1 MSKQNPSNK
10 ISMYLIKEDYSEGT
24 KFLKD
29 PIDIDYMEFPTG
41 TLYYI
46 ESKVTAPKW
55 VKSFF
60 NESIDKFRQANSRAL
75 FIVKI
80 EGCKNYFAI
89 TFGQGLYLLN
99 DSAIEEKFGLRVL
112 LNSVQHD
119 RLKLVTKQT
128 LDGNHNLSTMQ
139 LPLAS
144 DIYEFN
150 IDTETDL
157 VKKMKGKSVDGI
169 FRDKLIN
176 GGDSLIFTSQYNV
189 CNVDD
194 LVKEVYKLY
203 QQDNY
208 KEHFEFIDNIKLVK
222 KNDEI
227 EKLDQI
233 LEEKIANDE
242 MELSFMFPGQ
252 DVESVYTYKIGS
264 KKSEISLDIDYDDY
278 IKYLDANA
286 RTLTLD
292 NLKRDKVYYD
302 VDGSGDFHLFK
313 TMYNC
318 CIAEFKDEKHHYCLI
333 SGKWYEIKENFY
345 NAVERYYEKEIEV
358 EKEIQFIPCNWKT
371 EDEYNEHLTKHLNDA
386 VEMHKK
392 TIKTEYQSSGVE
404 VADVFFENSYIHIK
418 QDTSS
423 SKLSHLFSQGFVSA
437 SLLMQKNFQEA
448 VLEEYKAET
457 VRKSLDNFNVS
468 DNKIVYAIISNQQQE
483 KPKIPFFSKITLKHY
498 HYQLKNFGY
507 KVTIRNIP
515 RTFKNKKC
523 KH

>member
-1 MSKQNPSNK
+1 
-10 ISMYLIKEDYSEGT
+10 MYLIKEDYSKGT

-29 PIDIDYMEFPTG
+29 PIDTDHINFSTG
-41 TLYYI
+41 ILYYK
-46 ESKVTAPKW
+46 ESKIIEPKW

-60 NESIDKFRQANSRAL
+60 NTSINAFKQSNSRAV
-75 FIVKI
+75 FIVNI

-157 VKKMKGKSVDGI
+157 VKRMKGKSVGGI
-169 FRDKLIN
+169 FSDKLIN

-189 CNVDD
+189 SNIDD
-194 LVKEVYKLY
+194 LVSEVYKLY
-203 QQDNY
+203 RQDNY
-208 KEHFEFIDNIKLVK
+208 KEHFEFIENIKLVK

-233 LEEKIANDE
+233 LEEKIANNE
-242 MELSFMFPGQ
+242 VELSFMFPGEN
-252 DVESVYTYKIGS
+252 VESVYTYKIGS

-278 IKYLDANA
+278 IKYLDINSK
-286 RTLTLD
+286 TLTLD
-292 NLKRDKVYYD
+292 NLKHDKVYYD
-302 VDGSGDFHLFK
+302 VDGSNDFHFFK

-318 CIAEFKDEKHHYCLI
+318 CIAEFKDNKHHYCLI
-333 SGKWYEIKENFY
+333 SGKWYDIKEDFY
-345 NAVERYYEKEIEV
+345 NAVERYYDKEVEV
-358 EKEIQFIPCNWKT
+358 EKEIQFIPCNWRT
-371 EDEYNEHLTKHLNDA
+371 EDEYNEQLTIHLKDA

-392 TIKTEYQSSGVE
+392 TIKTEYQSSPVE
-404 VADVFFENSYIHIK
+404 VADVFFKNSYIHVK

-437 SLLMQKNFQEA
+437 SLLMQRNFQEA
-448 VLEEYKAET
+448 ILKEYNEETIK
-457 VRKSLDNFNVS
+457 KSIVDFDTSN
-468 DNKIVYAIISNQQQE
+468 NKIVYAIISNQKQE

-498 HYQLKNFGY
+498 HYQLKNWGY

-515 RTFKNKKC
+515 RNFRK
-523 KH
+523 

>member
-1 MSKQNPSNK
+1 MSKHNPSNK
-10 ISMYLIKEDYSEGT
+10 ISMYLIKEDYSKGT

-29 PIDIDYMEFPTG
+29 PIDTDHIDFPTG

-60 NESIDKFRQANSRAL
+60 NESIDKFKQANSRAV

-89 TFGQGLYLLN
+89 TFGQGLHLLN

-112 LNSVQHD
+112 LNSVEHD

-128 LDGNHNLSTMQ
+128 LDGNHNVSTMQ
-139 LPLAS
+139 LPRAS

-157 VKKMKGKSVDGI
+157 VKKMKGKSVGGI
-169 FRDKLIN
+169 FSDKLIN

-189 CNVDD
+189 SNIDD
-194 LVKEVYKLY
+194 LVSEVYRLY
-203 QQDNY
+203 RQDNY

-233 LEEKIANDE
+233 LEEKIANNE
-242 MELSFMFPGQ
+242 VELSFMFPGEN
-252 DVESVYTYKIGS
+252 VESVYTYKIGS

-278 IKYLDANA
+278 IKYLDINSK
-286 RTLTLD
+286 TLTLD
-292 NLKRDKVYYD
+292 NLKHDKVYYD
-302 VDGSGDFHLFK
+302 VDGSNDFHFFK

-318 CIAEFKDEKHHYCLI
+318 CIAEFKDNKHHYCLI
-333 SGKWYEIKENFY
+333 SGKWYDIKEDFY
-345 NAVERYYEKEIEV
+345 NAVERYYDKEVEV
-358 EKEIQFIPCNWKT
+358 EKEIQFIPCNWRT
-371 EDEYNEHLTKHLNDA
+371 EDEYNEQLTIHLKDA

-392 TIKTEYQSSGVE
+392 TIKTEYQSSPVE
-404 VADVFFENSYIHIK
+404 VADVFFKNSYIHVK

-437 SLLMQKNFQEA
+437 SLLMQRNFQEA
-448 VLEEYKAET
+448 ILKEYNDET
-457 VRKSLDNFNVS
+457 VKKSIIDFDASN
-468 DNKIVYAIISNQQQE
+468 NKIVYAIISNQKQE

-498 HYQLKNFGY
+498 HYQLKNWGY

-515 RTFKNKKC
+515 RNFRK
-523 KH
+523 

>member
-1 MSKQNPSNK
+1 MSKQKQSNK
-10 ISMYLIKEDYSEGT
+10 ISMYLIKEDYSKGT

-29 PIDIDYMEFPTG
+29 PIDTDHINFSTG
-41 TLYYI
+41 ILYYK
-46 ESKVTAPKW
+46 ESKIIEPKW

-60 NESIDKFRQANSRAL
+60 NTSINAFKQSNSRAV
-75 FIVKI
+75 FIVNI

-157 VKKMKGKSVDGI
+157 VKRMKGKSVGGI
-169 FRDKLIN
+169 FSDKLIN

-189 CNVDD
+189 SNIDD
-194 LVKEVYKLY
+194 LVSEVYKLY
-203 QQDNY
+203 RQDNY
-208 KEHFEFIDNIKLVK
+208 KEHFEFIENIKLVK

-233 LEEKIANDE
+233 LEEKIANNE
-242 MELSFMFPGQ
+242 VELSFMFPGEN
-252 DVESVYTYKIGS
+252 VESVYTYKIGS

-278 IKYLDANA
+278 IKYLDINSK
-286 RTLTLD
+286 TLTLD
-292 NLKRDKVYYD
+292 NLKHDKVYYD
-302 VDGSGDFHLFK
+302 VDGSNDFHFFK

-318 CIAEFKDEKHHYCLI
+318 CIAEFKDNKHHYCLI
-333 SGKWYEIKENFY
+333 SGKWYDIKEDFY
-345 NAVERYYEKEIEV
+345 NAVERYYDKEVEV
-358 EKEIQFIPCNWKT
+358 EKEIQFIPCNWRT
-371 EDEYNEHLTKHLNDA
+371 EDEYNEQLTIHLKDA

-392 TIKTEYQSSGVE
+392 TIKTEYQSSPVE
-404 VADVFFENSYIHIK
+404 VADVFFKNSYIHVK

-437 SLLMQKNFQEA
+437 SLLMQRNFQEA
-448 VLEEYKAET
+448 ILKEYNEETIK
-457 VRKSLDNFNVS
+457 KSIVDFDTSN
-468 DNKIVYAIISNQQQE
+468 NKIVYAIISNQKQE

-498 HYQLKNFGY
+498 HYQLKNWGY

-515 RTFKNKKC
+515 RNFRK
-523 KH
+523 